1 VTGSILLVDDHV
13 VIAQALAASLRAVGF
28 GPVDYVRADALD
40 VDGVLSAAD
49 ALNPDV
55 ALVDLHLGEGRSGL
69 PVIGPLVGRGIAVV
83 AFTASED
90 PLAEAA
96 CLESGAAG
104 FLPKSEAFEAVA
116 AYVGR
121 VAAGEDV
128 VGVPRRAELLS
139 ALRAHRAA
147 TDSRLRLFAS
157 LTPRE
162 AEVLRALMAGRSAQ
176 EIADATFVAVKTVR
190 THIDSIHRKLGV
202 RSQLAA
208 VALAREVGWPG
219 E

>member
-1 VTGSILLVDDHV
+1 MTGSILLVDDHV
-13 VIAQALAASLRAVGF
+13 VIAQALAASLRSVGF
-28 GPVDYVRADALD
+28 GPVDYVRGEALD
-40 VDGVLSAAD
+40 IPGVLAAAD
-49 ALNPDV
+49 ALHPDV

-69 PVIGPLVGRGIAVV
+69 PVIGPLVGRGVAVV

-90 PLAEAA
+90 PLAEAL
-96 CLESGAAG
+96 CLEAGAAG
-104 FLPKSEAFEAVA
+104 FMSKSEAFEVVA
-116 AYVGR
+116 AYVAR

-128 VGVPRRAELLS
+128 VGVSRRAELLS
-139 ALRAHRAA
+139 GLRAHRAA
-147 TDSRLRLFAS
+147 TDSRLRVFAS

-162 AEVLRALMAGRSAQ
+162 SEVLRALMAGRSAQ

-208 VALAREVGWPG
+208 VAFAREVGWTG
-219 E
+219 Q